1 MFKRKLHLDFETR
14 SVADLRK
21 VGAYVYSQHPSTE
34 VLLACWAL
42 DDEPIQTWYR
52 GTAVP
57 EALTAALADPTVEV
71 CAHNAGYERLM
82 IANVLPATH
91 WPSPDLRRWDC
102 TAARA
107 ARQALPRSL
116 QGAGEALGLTLQKD
130 KEGHALM
137 MRMCK
142 PRDFDD
148 DGSPIWWEDEAR
160 MKRLAEYCARD
171 VEVERELDHLL
182 KPLSPFLKDLWCL
195 TEVINDRGVEVDTRF
210 AADAITHSTQART
223 ALDAEISRLTNDAV
237 KTASN
242 VPALRAWLTDLGVIL
257 PDTDDESLAKKKI
270 QEHLTK
276 RSLPKD
282 VRRVLEIRL
291 EAGKTSVAKYQ
302 AMINRANADRRV
314 RGNFVFHGAA
324 TGRYAGSGIQPQNLP
339 RKTVKDWGE
348 AAANLYALSLDD
360 LSRMIRGT
368 IVAPEGKTLVWADFA
383 AIEARGIAWLAGA
396 DGLVQ
401 QFADGAK
408 VYENMAA
415 IVYSLDPASIG
426 SESMERQLGKQVI
439 LGAGYGMGAAK
450 FQVTCEGYGMP
461 VDAAL
466 AERAISAYR
475 HAYAE
480 VPAFWYALENA
491 AKSSIQRPG
500 RPFNVGKVSYQV
512 AEGWLMCRLPS
523 GRVLH
528 YANPRIAEVE
538 SKWGTKEVLQYD
550 AVHPM
555 TKKWG
560 PEITWGGKL
569 AENVT
574 QATCADLIM
583 GAMLRLE
590 EANYPVVLTVHD
602 EVVCEVPDALVEK
615 ALTDVPEIMC
625 EAPKWADGFPIK
637 AEVKSGKRY
646 GK

>member
-1 MFKRKLHLDFETR
+1 MRKLHFDFETR

-21 VGAYVYSQHPSTE
+21 VGVYAYATHPSTE
-34 VLLACWAL
+34 VLLCCWAL
-42 DDEPIQTWYR
+42 DDEPIQTWFQ

-57 EALTAALADPTVEV
+57 ETLTAALADPSVTV
-71 CAHNAGYERLM
+71 CAHNAGFERLM
-82 IANVLPATH
+82 MAHVLPATY
-91 WPSPDLRRWDC
+91 WPCPNLRRWDC

-116 QGAGEALGLTLQKD
+116 QGAGEALGLTVQKD

-142 PRDFDD
+142 PRDFNA
-148 DGSPIWWEDEAR
+148 DGSPIWWEDDAR

-171 VEVERELDHLL
+171 VEVERELDRLL

-195 TEVINDRGVEVDTRF
+195 TETINDRGVEVDTRF
-210 AADAITHSTQART
+210 AAEAITHSTHARHV
-223 ALDAEISRLTNDAV
+223 LDTDISLLTNGAV

-242 VPALRAWLTDLGVIL
+242 VPALREWLKEMGVIL

-270 QEHLTK
+270 EEHLAK
-276 RSLPKD
+276 PVLPEG

-302 AMINRANADRRV
+302 AMINRANADNRV

-339 RKTVKDWGE
+339 RKTVKNWDE
-348 AAANLYALSLDD
+348 AAANLDALSLDD

-368 IVAPEGKTLVWADFA
+368 IRAKDGHTLVWADFA

-415 IVYSLDPASIG
+415 IVYGLDPSSIG

-450 FQVTCEGYGMP
+450 FQATCEGYGMP

-466 AERAISAYR
+466 AERAIDAYR
-475 HAYAE
+475 HAYAKI
-480 VPAFWYALENA
+480 PTFWYALENA
-491 AKSSIQRPG
+491 AKSAVQRPG
-500 RPFNVGKVSYQV
+500 RPFVVGKVSYQFV
-512 AEGWLMCRLPS
+512 EGWLMCRLPS

-528 YANPRIAEVE
+528 YANPRVAGVE
-538 SKWGTKEVLQYD
+538 SKWGVKDVLQYD
-550 AVHPM
+550 AVHPL

-583 GAMLRLE
+583 AAMLRLE
-590 EANYPVVLTVHD
+590 AADYPVVLTVHD
-602 EVVCEVPDALVEK
+602 EVVCEVPDARVSQ
-615 ALTDVPEIMC
+615 ALTDVPAIMC
-625 EAPKWADGFPIK
+625 EAPKWAAGFPIK
-637 AEVKSGKRY
+637 AEVKSAKRY

>member
-1 MFKRKLHLDFETR
+1 M
-14 SVADLRK
+14 SVK
-21 VGAYVYSQHPSTE
+21 
-34 VLLACWAL
+34 
-42 DDEPIQTWYR
+42 
-52 GTAVP
+52 
-57 EALTAALADPTVEV
+57 
-71 CAHNAGYERLM
+71 
-82 IANVLPATH
+82 
-91 WPSPDLRRWDC
+91 
-102 TAARA
+102 
-107 ARQALPRSL
+107 
-116 QGAGEALGLTLQKD
+116 KD

-142 PRDFDD
+142 PRDFNE
-148 DGSPIWWEDEAR
+148 DGSPIWWEDDAR

-195 TEVINDRGVEVDTRF
+195 TEVINDRGVEVDTHF
-210 AADAITHSTQART
+210 AAEAIVHSTQARRL
-223 ALDAEISRLTNDAV
+223 LDREIIELSNSAV

-242 VPALRAWLTDLGVIL
+242 VPALRAWLKEKAILL
-257 PDTDDESLAKKKI
+257 PDTDDDSLAKKKI
-270 QEHLTK
+270 QEHLANPT
-276 RSLPKD
+276 LPED

-302 AMINRANADRRV
+302 AMINRANADGRV
-314 RGNFVFHGAA
+314 RGNFMFHGAA

-339 RKTVKDWGE
+339 RKTVKDWDE
-348 AAANLYALSLDD
+348 ATANLDGLSLDD

-368 IVAPEGKTLVWADFA
+368 IKAKDAHTLVWADFA

-396 DGLVQ
+396 DNLVQ

-415 IVYSLDPASIG
+415 LVYDAEPASIG

-466 AERAISAYR
+466 AERAIRAYR
-475 HAYAE
+475 ETYPE
-480 VPAFWYALENA
+480 IPAFWSALENA
-491 AKSSIQRPG
+491 AKSAVQRPNKA
-500 RPFNVGKVSYQV
+500 FAVGKITYQV
-512 AEGWLMCRLPS
+512 QEGWLLCRLPS
-523 GRVLH
+523 DRVLH
-528 YANPRIAEVE
+528 YAAPRIVEVE

-583 GAMLRLE
+583 GAMLALE
-590 EANYPVVLTVHD
+590 KANYPVVLTVHD
-602 EVVCEVPDALVEK
+602 EVVCEVPDAV
-615 ALTDVPEIMC
+615 VPFARRAIPKIMC
-625 EAPKWADGFPIK
+625 APPKWAGGFPIK
-637 AEVKSGKRY
+637 AEVKTGKRY